1 MPARHYRFYFMRSGR
16 TVAAEIAECNGD
28 GGAIEKAKELLST
41 SAFDTMEVWQ
51 DTRKVGTVER
61 RI

>member
-1 MPARHYRFYFMRSGR
+1 MRSGR
-16 TVAAEIAECNGD
+16 TVAAEIAECNRD